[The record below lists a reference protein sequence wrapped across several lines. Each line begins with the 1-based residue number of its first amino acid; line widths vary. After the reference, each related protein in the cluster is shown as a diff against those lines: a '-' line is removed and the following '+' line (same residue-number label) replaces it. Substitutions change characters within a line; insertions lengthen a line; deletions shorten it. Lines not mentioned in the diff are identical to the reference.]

1 MSSDNITIKDY
12 FKKFHGMSPYLTIQ
26 KEEWDWIKKTWEK
39 EEIVETLADV
49 LFTYPYPFPEMTSDE
64 VLDDYKKLK
73 GTWWPDIL
81 VEGQWFPRNDNNSK
95 YDLTFGNKPMF
106 FKRIN
111 TGNKASNIFHI
122 ETRHKVDWVRMP
134 SPWKTWQT
142 PKGIQTV
149 VRAFFTLEE
158 NLDMVNKRNIMLAI
172 QMRKYVPAQ
181 FKPVIAKAFYDYFK
195 SENILDFSAGWGDRL
210 CGFFASEY
218 GKKYVGIDPNKS
230 NTDGYKKQI
239 DFYKK
244 NKTFFENEKDAE
256 MIESPAEDVNYSRF
270 ENFFDTVFT
279 SPPYFNT
286 EKYSYDDTQS
296 WVRYKAIDD
305 WNKNFLHKT
314 LGKIIP
320 TIKRNGILAINISDV
335 YSSPE
340 KGYVP
345 IVNPMNDFLVNEGLK
360 YEGCIGMEMAKRMN
374 SAGAGKA
381 SSDYFSE
388 ELRERTEEKKNQAFG
403 EPIWVFSKPF

>member
-1 MSSDNITIKDY
+1 MSSQKVTIKDY
-12 FKKFHGMSPYLTIQ
+12 FKKFYGMHPYLTIE

-39 EEIVETLADV
+39 EEIVEEISEV
-49 LFTYPYPFPEMTSDE
+49 LFTYPYPFPELTADE
-64 VLDDYKKLK
+64 VLEDFRKLK

-81 VEGQWFPRNDNNSK
+81 VEGEWFPRNENNSA
-95 YDLTFGNKPMF
+95 YDLTFGGKPMF
-106 FKRIN
+106 FKKTI

-122 ETRHKVDWVRMP
+122 QTRHKVDWIRMP

-142 PKGIQTV
+142 PKGIRTV
-149 VRAFFTLEE
+149 VRAFFTLEQS
-158 NLDMVNKRNIMLAI
+158 LDMVNKKNIILAI

-181 FKPVIAKAFYDYFK
+181 FKPAIAKAFYDYFK

-218 GKKYVGIDPNKS
+218 GKNYVGIDPNKT
-230 NTDGYKKQI
+230 NTEGYKKQI
-239 DFYKK
+239 EFYKK
-244 NKTFFENEKDAE
+244 NKTFFENEKTAE
-256 MIESPAEDVNYSRF
+256 MIESPAEDLDYSRF

-296 WVRYKAIDD
+296 WVRYKSVDD

-314 LGKIIP
+314 LDKIIP
-320 TIKRNGILAINISDV
+320 TIKTNGILAINISDV
-335 YSSPE
+335 YSSPD

-345 IVNPMNDFLVNEGLK
+345 IVNPMNDFLESKGLT
-360 YEGCIGMEMAKRMN
+360 YRGCIGMEMTKIGRAH
-374 SAGAGKA
+374 
-381 SSDYFSE
+381 
-388 ELRERTEEKKNQAFG
+388 
-403 EPIWVFSKPF
+403 V